1 MCKYCECKVKYE
13 GYEKEGKRIAEGQY
27 SSCCIIQEVDSTE
40 YFIAVAGDGDEF
52 WQYNEPISFCPF
64 CGRKLNE

>member
-13 GYEKEGKRIAEGQY
+13 GYEKEGTSIAECQY
-27 SSCCIIQEVDSTE
+27 SACCIIQPLNSKE

-52 WQYNEPISFCPF
+52 WQYDEPISFCPF

>member
-13 GYEKEGKRIAEGQY
+13 GYEKEGAIIAEGQY
-27 SSCCIIQEVDSTE
+27 SACCIIQYANSTE
-40 YFIAVAGDGDEF
+40 YYIAVAGDGDEF
-52 WQYNEPISFCPF
+52 FQCSDPISFCPF